1 MLKTLDLL
9 IPIFRDVFDDDNLLI
24 NLSTTAND
32 IEGWDSLANIR
43 LVVAIEKFFK
53 LRFSASEIS
62 NLENVGDVV
71 NLILKKQKNI

>member
-9 IPIFRDVFDDDNLLI
+9 IPIFREVFDDDNLLI

-62 NLENVGDVV
+62 NLENVRDVV